1 VPEAWNPGI
10 HAYWVGVL
18 VNLLFVIVAYGI
30 SLFRRQRGKNL
41 EGLTVWTLAK

>member
-1 VPEAWNPGI
+1 MALAGWVPEKWNSGI

-30 SLFRRQRGKNL
+30 SLFRGHHR
-41 EGLTVWTLAK
+41 